1 MARLDAS
8 VQFWLRYVE
17 SAGGTWEHDSDRLLV
32 LLPETLTTTYD
43 LPEEQHI
50 TADPE
55 VAREDHVTLLT
66 PGHPLLNQAS
76 EEILTEGD
84 IGQLQLQR
92 PSSAA
97 PNADQL
103 LAAAREEFPVDHGRI
118 DATGAPTTGLRPVAN
133 VGALV
138 TYQLSTSDLRQE
150 QTECWV
156 DVGSRLT
163 IPEPVI
169 DRLRRGDR
177 ESLAEDAATLPR
189 SIQLT
194 EALAYAHERLEAQAR
209 GRRSALSVSAR
220 EDFRR
225 EHERTT
231 DYYDQAL
238 ASMRQRIAAA
248 PADRAGALQAR
259 TENMVAERA
268 RRIAEVEEKHQPQ
281 HSIHPFRLHLIHV
294 PVLRLPVDIRRGD
307 RRYPLTLEWLEP
319 ARTFAGLRCPH
330 CDATAPLVASKTRLG
345 CQACL
350 TGGATNSHPAGTAS
364 RSPMRTQTKA
374 GAATRAGPANP
385 PPTTAASSGDVAVAK
400 SAPAAPRDTQ
410 PGRPAPASRAQQRP
424 TPVPPTA
431 KQRQSGQ
438 RNQRRSPTTASRSSN
453 KSSQPETS
461 DKLVTSFWEQVAA
474 NDRRLPRCYAPQS
487 PANTLHGLYGKAGPL
502 YVVGCHGFRPTAVR
516 AGISMP
522 AEADPDRFVVNGEL
536 ETSIGGHDFGICWR
550 LYDGKPKIEEISPR
564 LFRRW
569 PVDNPVYPTWDDA
582 DAKLPDPGPAV
593 DVVGRLFWER
603 GLPVR
608 GLTMVLRMLT
618 AWARVNDAEQLRQ
631 QHPRGVLA
639 AAVDRLVSYRSRAY
653 GSGYAD
659 VAALY
664 RVDAAAVRA
673 VNDPLQRRLKLSS
686 TRVW

>member
-1 MARLDAS
+1 MARLDANIR
-8 VQFWLRYVE
+8 FWLRYVE
-17 SAGGTWEHDSDRLLV
+17 STGGTWEHDSDRLLV
-32 LLPETLTTTYD
+32 LLPETLTTAYD
-43 LPEEQHI
+43 LPEEQHV

-55 VAREDHVTLLT
+55 VAREDHVTLLA

-76 EEILTEGD
+76 EKILTEGD

-92 PSSAA
+92 PSGSA

-103 LAAAREEFPVDHGRI
+103 LAAARDEFPVDHGRI
-118 DATGAPTTGLRPVAN
+118 DATGTPTTGLRPVAR

-138 TYQLSTSDLRQE
+138 TYQLSTSDLHQE

-156 DVGSRLT
+156 DVGSRLA

-177 ESLAEDAATLPR
+177 EPPAEDAATVPGSTR
-189 SIQLT
+189 LT
-194 EALAYAHERLEAQAR
+194 QALAYAHERLETQAR
-209 GRRSALSVSAR
+209 SRRSALSVSAR
-220 EDFRR
+220 QDFRR
-225 EHERTT
+225 EHQRTT

-238 ASMRQRIAAA
+238 ATLRQRIAAA
-248 PADRAGALQAR
+248 PADRVGALQAR
-259 TENMVAERA
+259 AENMVAERA

-281 HSIHPFRLHLIHV
+281 HSIHPFRLHLLHV

-350 TGGATNSHPAGTAS
+350 AGGATNNHADTTS
-364 RSPMRTQTKA
+364 RSPTPTQTKTDATVRA
-374 GAATRAGPANP
+374 GPADPAPATAVASADVPAATSAPAATRAP
-385 PPTTAASSGDVAVAK
+385 
-400 SAPAAPRDTQ
+400 Q
-410 PGRPAPASRAQQRP
+410 PDAPASASKAQHRP
-424 TPVPPTA
+424 TPVPPAA
-431 KQRQSGQ
+431 KQRQSGK
-438 RNQRRSPTTASRSSN
+438 RSQRRSAKTAARSSN
-453 KSSQPETS
+453 KSTPPETG

-474 NDRRLPRCYAPQS
+474 QDRRLPRYYAPQT
-487 PANTLHGLYGKAGPL
+487 PASTLHRLYGKAGPL
-502 YVVGCHGFRPTAVR
+502 YVVGCHGFRPTAIR
-516 AGISMP
+516 AGISKP

-536 ETSIGGHDFGICWR
+536 ETNMGRHDFGICWR
-550 LYDGKPKIEEISPR
+550 LYDGNPLIDEISPR
-564 LFRRW
+564 SFHRW
-569 PVDNPVYPTWDDA
+569 PVDNPFGPTWDDA
-582 DAKLPDPGPAV
+582 DAQAPDPGPAL
-593 DVVGRLFWER
+593 DAVGRLFWER
-603 GLPVR
+603 GLPLR

-618 AWARVNDAEQLRQ
+618 AWARVDDAEQLRH
-631 QHPRGVLA
+631 QHPRAVLA
-639 AAVDRLVSYRSRAY
+639 AAVDRLVSYRCRSH

-673 VNDPLQRRLKLSS
+673 VNDTLQRRLKLSS